1 MAKKN
6 KSDKDALVYSTSKDT
21 MAGLF
26 AGLSVTNDDSL
37 EMAKAKDD
45 VVRVWIDRKRRG
57 GKAAVIIK
65 GIKGTNLQL
74 TELAK
79 FLKSKCGVGGAA
91 KDGEIIIQGSQR
103 DKVIK
108 LLQEKGYTDVKAAG
122 GG

>member
-1 MAKKN
+1 M
-6 KSDKDALVYSTSKDT
+6 VYSTSKDT

-26 AGLSVTNDDSL
+26 AGLSVTNDDDL
-37 EMAKAKDD
+37 EMAKVKND

-57 GKAAVIIK
+57 GKAAVVIK

-103 DKVIK
+103 EKVIK
-108 LLQEKGYTDVKAAG
+108 LLQEKGYSDVKASG
-122 GG
+122 GA